1 MDILNWLENH
11 FLPCAYK
18 QLFGIECPV
27 CGSQRA
33 LIALLRGDI
42 MESIILY
49 PALIP
54 TIILITS
61 VIIQA
66 LFKFRSGW
74 KIIRIMLK
82 ADFVIIMVSYIY
94 KLIFVY

>member
-1 MDILNWLENH
+1 MNILEWLENH
-11 FLPCAYK
+11 LLPCAYK

-33 LIALLRGDI
+33 LIALLRGDV

-61 VIIQA
+61 VIIQI
-66 LFKFRSGW
+66 LFKFNSGW

-82 ADFVIIMVSYIY
+82 ADFAIIMVSYIY

>member
-1 MDILNWLENH
+1 MNILDWLEDH
-11 FLPCAYK
+11 LLPCAYK

-33 LIALLRGDI
+33 MVTLLRGDI
-42 MESIILY
+42 IESIMLY

-61 VIIQA
+61 VIIQI
-66 LFKFRSGW
+66 LFKFKSGW
-74 KIIRIMLK
+74 KIVRIMLK
-82 ADFVIIMVSYIY
+82 TDFAIIMVSYIY